1 MSVIK
6 NALIAA
12 SLFVSTGA
20 FATAAVA
27 GEVSLNEQGQRTV
40 TVAYDDLNLNSSA
53 GMKALETRISRA
65 AQIACGKTQGRT
77 SPKEASSIRACVK
90 GTKDSVMATVSTG
103 ELVRVAIQTR

>member
-12 SLFVSTGA
+12 SLFASTGA

-40 TVAYDDLNLNSSA
+40 TVAYDDLNLNSST

-77 SPKEASSIRACVK
+77 TLKEASSIRACVN
-90 GTKDSVMATVSTG
+90 GTKDSVMAAVSTG
-103 ELVRVAIQTR
+103 EPVRVAIQTR